1 MLCSMVIVKTIL
13 HSKRVKALDDPNN
26 VLDVHDDQNDSHS
39 EIGKISKDDTRLDVR
54 SVVPTQLPTIATS
67 QLTKHI

>member
-54 SVVPTQLPTIATS
+54 SIVPTQLPTIATS

>member
-1 MLCSMVIVKTIL
+1 MVIVKTIL

-39 EIGKISKDDTRLDVR
+39 EIGKISKDDTRLAVR

>member
-1 MLCSMVIVKTIL
+1 MVIVKTIL